1 MEKYLH
7 YYTQHSQYVEP
18 TNKPAVS
25 YCEQEDEVHYHP
37 DPFNGHE
44 YVDLGLPSGT
54 LWAKCNVGAQ
64 NETDYGLYFAWGET
78 TGYTLEQIT
87 GSAIPHKSFEWD
99 NDYNESTGAGYKYG
113 KFNQNGNPN
122 YGMTK
127 YNTTDNLMEL
137 ELIDDAAA
145 VNMGGQWHIPSIT
158 QLNELI
164 NAQEVSHV
172 LTTLNGVNG
181 LKIMN
186 TVDNSKYIFL
196 PTAGFCN
203 YSSNTG
209 AGISG
214 CIQSSSIDAWDSV
227 DRNMSLGF
235 ISSTVVGE
243 NNYERYYGMSV
254 RGVVTPTNEV
264 DLNEEK

>member
-1 MEKYLH
+1 MEKHL
-7 YYTQHSQYVEP
+7 YYYAQHSQYVEP

-37 DPFNGHE
+37 DPFNGHD

-54 LWAKCNVGAQ
+54 LWAKCNVGA
-64 NETDYGLYFAWGET
+64 NSETDYGLYFAWGEIE
-78 TGYTLEQIT
+78 GYTASQVPSE
-87 GSAIPHKSFEWD
+87 KRFDWD
-99 NDYNESTGAGYKYG
+99 DYKWTEDGGETMS
-113 KFNQNGNPN
+113 
-122 YGMTK
+122 K
-127 YNTTDNLMEL
+127 YNSTDGKTVLDL
-137 ELIDDAAA
+137 EDDAARA
-145 VNMGGQWHIPSIT
+145 NMGGNWHIPSIT

-186 TVDNSKYIFL
+186 NIDNGKYIFL
-196 PTAGFCN
+196 PTAGFYN
-203 YSSNTG
+203 YSSNVG
-209 AGISG
+209 AGTSG
-214 CIQSSSIDAWDSV
+214 CIQSSSLDAWDSV

-235 ISSTVVGE
+235 ISTTVAGE

-254 RGVVTPTNEV
+254 RGVVTPINEV